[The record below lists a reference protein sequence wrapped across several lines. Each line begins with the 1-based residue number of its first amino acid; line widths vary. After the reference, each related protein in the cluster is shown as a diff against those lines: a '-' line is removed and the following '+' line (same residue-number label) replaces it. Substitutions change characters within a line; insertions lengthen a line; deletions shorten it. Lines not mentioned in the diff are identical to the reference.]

1 MTSIEAL
8 VALTYQTGMTVALCG
23 MFLRSMAMITAAQ
36 SFNHTVQSR
45 KRADHTLV
53 THGVYR

>member
-1 MTSIEAL
+1 MSI
-8 VALTYQTGMTVALCG
+8 VAFEVLTRQKGMTVALCG
-23 MFLRSMAMITAAQ
+23 MFLRSKAMITAAQ

-45 KRADHTLV
+45 KRANHTLV

>member
-1 MTSIEAL
+1 MYIIASEAL
-8 VALTYQTGMTVALCG
+8 THQIGMTVALCG
-23 MFLRSMAMITAAQ
+23 MFLRSKAMITAAQ
-36 SFNHTVQSR
+36 SFNHNVQFR